1 MTWCSAMVC
10 ISNCTA
16 RASNPDMS
24 APIAC
29 HLHDYIEIACLYR
42 LEVELT
48 LSDGQRL
55 QGRALTTRTQNREE
69 FLLLQTTEGESSV
82 ALGRLKRM
90 TALQPNT
97 HFSAID
103 F

>member
-1 MTWCSAMVC
+1 MAH
-10 ISNCTA
+10 
-16 RASNPDMS
+16 ASNPDMNP
-24 APIAC
+24 PIAC

-42 LEVELT
+42 LQVELE
-48 LSDGQRL
+48 LSGGQRL

-69 FLLLQTTEGESSV
+69 FLLLKTDDAELSV
-82 ALGRLKRM
+82 ALDQLKRM
-90 TALQPNT
+90 TALQPNP